1 MNKSPRTDLHV
12 FDFNEEEEERQQHNE
27 IAKFRSP
34 ILNPPLLSNH
44 DTHENKVNAENDVDI
59 TCVDVDTLGDK
70 FNPEKSGLDLPL
82 DTLEYKFDRKDSN
95 SELEH
100 AKKSNFTSHE
110 NHCNFKVDI
119 YNHDEPEAKDTSGEE
134 SPQTS
139 QMDPSRSPSS
149 NESVDVNSE
158 ADECMNESL
167 PSSPASD
174 IVENVSSNGCDLN
187 GRYGYNMVIH
197 IQASMVASV
206 DDANMEVV
214 LHPDYVIYQDNYY
227 MGPKLTFSHYCIKI
241 NVSTTCIKQGALELE
256 WPVDD
261 LVDIKCKSFQSSA
274 TIILKLRVISCK
286 ATESNQANT
295 TSGIEELEI
304 AVVDSNWSLRHKQ
317 ITSLNMKYSDIW
329 KIVLHCSMDIEGNDN
344 YSEDPRSYFPNFV
357 QPFDEVIYPKGDPDA
372 VSLSKRDVDLL
383 RPDTF
388 VNDTIID
395 FYIQY
400 LKSQIQD
407 EEKSRYHFFN
417 SFFFRKLADMDKNP
431 ASASDGKAAFLRV
444 RKWTRK
450 VKLFEK
456 DYIFI
461 PVNFNLHWS
470 LIVICHPGE
479 VVNFNDKER
488 DKSLKVP
495 CILHMDSIKGSH
507 CGLKNL
513 VQSYLWEEWKERH
526 ATTLE
531 EDLESRFLNMRFLSL
546 ALPQQENSYDCG
558 LFLLHYLELFLS
570 EAPSNFNPFKLTKFS
585 NFLNVDWFL
594 PAEAYLKR
602 TLIQRLIFE
611 LVENR
616 GSHEISSSDCS
627 DDDNIYIENNENRS
641 VQHPEINRESANSH
655 AGQGIEITLL
665 PASSSLDPQSLNN
678 SGLVLKDLFEPGT
691 SAGTLVGQ
699 CQSFGQRSSDY
710 RFNGSIFSVEEDAD
724 LGEHYMYLTS
734 DPNFQQAAAVTPQAC
749 SLPYL
754 PRDYGDDTCHR
765 SVTSL
770 HTEHNMAE
778 SSLDESSGGSDDSD
792 DIGIVENCP
801 IGNEADLGQINRHP
815 PMKNP
820 EYLTDVPVSG
830 GNNLPIASLTGIVQD
845 LNTNCHGNQMGD
857 LKVTCDDGQMIDEKV
872 TCNNGQM
879 NNDMVTC
886 DNHTVGDNVTCEN
899 VKMVDDFVACEDG
912 PMVNHK
918 FTSEDGDVVDDKV
931 TCDDQ
936 MVEDKVTGEDG
947 QMADDKV
954 ASEDGHAVDYK
965 ATCGDGQM
973 ADDKVTC
980 GDQIGDDKVTYDN
993 GKIVDDKAICDNDG
1007 QLIDGTALDICEEQ
1021 AAKRRRLMPQ
1031 QCRSEEVVTDS
1042 DL

>member
-44 DTHENKVNAENDVDI
+44 
-59 TCVDVDTLGDK
+59 
-70 FNPEKSGLDLPL
+70 
-82 DTLEYKFDRKDSN
+82 
-95 SELEH
+95 
-100 AKKSNFTSHE
+100 
-110 NHCNFKVDI
+110 
-119 YNHDEPEAKDTSGEE
+119 EAKDTSGEE

-187 GRYGYNMVIH
+187 GRYGYNM
-197 IQASMVASV
+197 

-395 FYIQY
+395 FYI
-400 LKSQIQD
+400 
-407 EEKSRYHFFN
+407 H
-417 SFFFRKLADMDKNP
+417 FFFRKLADMDKNP